1 MDYCTAVKKN
11 ELELGVLELR
21 DMQEVKRSHCKT
33 PTYSVMPFLERNTGK
48 YSTLVLVTC
57 VCASLKTDGREHSGL
72 TAMVVSGVEPR
83 EGPRTWG
90 RLQSESLAL
99 FLKRTNKQI
108 NADHKYIRLLT
119 TVQLVQSKSVTSV
132 FVLRLFARLFI

>member
-33 PTYSVMPFLERNTGK
+33 PTYGVMPFLERNTGK
-48 YSTLVLVTC
+48 YSTLVLMAC

-72 TAMVVSGVEPR
+72 TTMAVSGVEPR
-83 EGPRTWG
+83 EGLRTWG
-90 RLQSESLAL
+90 RLQREQLGLWGGVVMGGGFHPSLSPY
-99 FLKRTNKQI
+99 FLQPK
-108 NADHKYIRLLT
+108 
-119 TVQLVQSKSVTSV
+119 
-132 FVLRLFARLFI
+132 